1 MFVQLWREENRRT
14 RRKTLGA
21 RREPTTNS
29 THVRRRARTVGM
41 VGDKHS
47 LRCAIFASP
56 CGYWVGRQREVRRF
70 SQIKRAAENGL
81 VRHES
86 IIFFSSALQSFT
98 QTRRTKEKIVSFAA
112 VIRVVTQRLTTLVT
126 AAKETKEKRGALR
139 SLLYGFAF
147 LRQIPTKPF

>member
-1 MFVQLWREENRRT
+1 MAALSWLNWNLEMFVQLWREENRRT

-98 QTRRTKEKIVSFAA
+98 QTRRTKEK
-112 VIRVVTQRLTTLVT
+112 
-126 AAKETKEKRGALR
+126 RGALR
-139 SLLYGFAF
+139 NLFVWFRFSASDSH
-147 LRQIPTKPF
+147 